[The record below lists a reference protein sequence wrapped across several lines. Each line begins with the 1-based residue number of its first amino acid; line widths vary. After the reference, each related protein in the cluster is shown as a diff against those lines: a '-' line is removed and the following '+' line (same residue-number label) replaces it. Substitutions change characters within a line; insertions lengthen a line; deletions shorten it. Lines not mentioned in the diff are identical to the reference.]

1 MNGRSL
7 SPALSRW
14 IDAMV
19 MAVVQL
25 AARTAPVSLS
35 ERLQE
40 EWLADVSARS
50 GGFSRLRFALGCCYA
65 AVAIASDHAELKAP
79 VRNSPPPERP
89 MASCASARLGSSPS
103 LRAPS
108 ALPAGTV
115 ICDINTT
122 PLIDVMLVLLVTLIV
137 SLPLMT
143 HAVILDLPR
152 IPPSSDQI
160 QPEVIDLDI
169 DFDGTVVWNG
179 TALASWQQ
187 LESHLHEEAQKTSQP
202 EIHLRPDRRVKY
214 DVVAKVLAAA
224 QRNRMQKIG
233 LANTAE
239 FKE

>member
-40 EWLADVSARS
+40 EWLADASARS

-65 AVAIASDHAELKAP
+65 AVAIASDDAGLKAP
-79 VRNSPPPERP
+79 DGNSPPPERP
-89 MASCASARLGSSPS
+89 MASCAYARLGSSPS
-103 LRAPS
+103 LRTPS

-143 HAVILDLPR
+143 HAVKIDLPQLTSR
-152 IPPSSDQI
+152 DDLRPD
-160 QPEVIDLDI
+160 VISLDI
-169 DFDGTVVWNG
+169 DADGTVVWDG
-179 TALASWQQ
+179 TAVASIEQ
-187 LESHLHEEAQKTSQP
+187 LDGYFRAEAMKTPQP

-214 DVVAKVLAAA
+214 DVVARVLALAQHDRIRRIGFVDTAA
-224 QRNRMQKIG
+224 YKD
-233 LANTAE
+233 
-239 FKE
+239 